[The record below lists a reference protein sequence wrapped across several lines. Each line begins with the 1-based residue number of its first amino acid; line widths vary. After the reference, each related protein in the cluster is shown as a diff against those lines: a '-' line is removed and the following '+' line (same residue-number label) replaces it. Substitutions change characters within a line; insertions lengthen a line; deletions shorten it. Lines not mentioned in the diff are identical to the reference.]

1 MKNTKKL
8 VYAAVLAALACA
20 ATLVIHVPSPTGGYM
35 NLGDTVVILSAYLL
49 GPWWGAAAA
58 GIGSALADLISG
70 APLYI
75 PATLLIKALMALC
88 AALVYRALGRKSWAV
103 IPCGILAE
111 AIMVLGYWFYDG
123 MLMGSVLGAAA
134 GLPSNLMQAVLGLAG
149 SSALAFALLSSSYV
163 KKEFPEL

>member
-35 NLGDTVVILSAYLL
+35 NLGDTVVILSSYLL

-88 AALVYRALGRKSWAV
+88 AALVYRALGRKS
-103 IPCGILAE
+103 ILAE

-123 MLMGSVLGAAA
+123 MLMGSFLGAAA